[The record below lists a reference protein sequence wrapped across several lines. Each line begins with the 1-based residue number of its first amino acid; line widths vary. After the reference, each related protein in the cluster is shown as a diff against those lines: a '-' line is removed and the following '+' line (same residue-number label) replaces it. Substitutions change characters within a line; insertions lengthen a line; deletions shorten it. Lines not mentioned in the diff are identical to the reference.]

1 MGAWRNLPGLV
12 SALLLLNVMFANALF
27 ADDVAAHS
35 QLRLT
40 VLSADSHALNSGT
53 PVPKDC
59 DLQNFSAYCNES
71 KNPTGRNVM
80 LVRDA
85 DGRSY
90 TIACTVDSHWS
101 KCESLAVGETYE
113 ARKDKHGITVF
124 YRDAKGKERKQ
135 LYQLVAS
142 VSAPSPGAAATPQ
155 TPAAAPPQSSPQ
167 PVPVPHAAAPPQTS
181 PVPAPVPPPGVP
193 KGKVKCNF
201 SSTPSGADITVDDWK
216 YVGSTPSEISLSTG
230 THVIVISMPGF
241 AEWKR
246 ELMVAPDS
254 VVNVTAILEKTQP

>member
-27 ADDVAAHS
+27 ADDVASH

-40 VLSADSHALNSGT
+40 VLSADSHALSSGT
-53 PVPKDC
+53 TVPKDC

-90 TIACTVDSHWS
+90 SIACTVDSHWS

-142 VSAPSPGAAATPQ
+142 VSAPSPGAAADFTGPRAS
-155 TPAAAPPQSSPQ
+155 PAAGSP
-167 PVPVPHAAAPPQTS
+167 
-181 PVPAPVPPPGVP
+181 
-193 KGKVKCNF
+193 
-201 SSTPSGADITVDDWK
+201 
-216 YVGSTPSEISLSTG
+216 
-230 THVIVISMPGF
+230 
-241 AEWKR
+241 
-246 ELMVAPDS
+246 
-254 VVNVTAILEKTQP
+254 